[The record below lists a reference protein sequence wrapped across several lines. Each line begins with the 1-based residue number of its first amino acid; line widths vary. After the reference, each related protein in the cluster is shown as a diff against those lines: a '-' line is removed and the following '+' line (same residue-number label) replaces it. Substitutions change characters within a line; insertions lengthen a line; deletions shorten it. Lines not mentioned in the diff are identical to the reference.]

1 MKFTERKNGFTLEG
15 IDGKRD
21 IKFSNLAGVHTNS
34 TYDNPD
40 KIPQRAITIWF
51 DDDEIAD
58 QLKAND
64 FLVGRG
70 NDTYHKNELG
80 EPIGERYFI
89 KFVAYPKMRVNP
101 RTGREEQQP
110 KIMTKTSMQT
120 TRLLADGFGVVDTA
134 YINSIDVSFRNY
146 KYDPKR
152 PCVAAI
158 NELWCE
164 IDETADG
171 RNDFE
176 DDYLEQKWANVPDSD
191 E

>member
-34 TYDNPD
+34 PYDDPA
-40 KIPQRAITIWF
+40 KMPQRAITIWF

-70 NDTYHKNELG
+70 ADTYHKNEMG

-89 KFVAYPKMRVNP
+89 KFVAYAKMRVNP
-101 RTGREEQQP
+101 RTGREEQEP

-134 YINSIDVSFRNY
+134 YINSIDISFRKF

-164 IDETADG
+164 LDETADG